1 MLEGWG
7 PGEALDGEGFVG
19 GRGWCLLGGGEREGG
34 ALAGGGVGE
43 GTGTGTGALAG
54 AGTWAGGWTGGGTGT
69 KGGRVCCWGAGEDRM
84 GGTGGVLKGRV
95 AGAEV
100 SGAEETG
107 TEIGGFVVSEALRE
121 TFGPGGGTWEGE
133 GKGTRG
139 GTDEGAG
146 GCWEGI
152 LGCEAASIIGVV
164 V

>member
-1 MLEGWG
+1 
-7 PGEALDGEGFVG
+7 
-19 GRGWCLLGGGEREGG
+19 
-34 ALAGGGVGE
+34 
-43 GTGTGTGALAG
+43 
-54 AGTWAGGWTGGGTGT
+54 
-69 KGGRVCCWGAGEDRM
+69 M

-100 SGAEETG
+100 SGAET
-107 TEIGGFVVSEALRE
+107 GGFVISGALRE

-152 LGCEAASIIGVV
+152 LGCEADSIIGVV